1 MGHILIGI
9 DLESFFSKRLI
20 STALESPVDK
30 FGKFFCCHT
39 KEPIFGQKM
48 PKVFV
53 HKTRKLVKTLQI
65 FKLINWSLSSVH
77 LLNFYLKK
85 IQSFILL
92 KLLKIANNQSFYLE
106 KDCLKEFYLLVFIR
120 AKKKKD
126 LIMQLKKFLKPAMF

>member
-1 MGHILIGI
+1 M
-9 DLESFFSKRLI
+9 
-20 STALESPVDK
+20 ESPVDK

-39 KEPIFGQKM
+39 KEPIFGQKV

-77 LLNFYLKK
+77 SLNFYLKK
-85 IQSFILL
+85 AQSFILL

-106 KDCLKEFYLLVFIR
+106 KDCLKEFSLLVFIP
-120 AKKKKD
+120 AKKKD
-126 LIMQLKKFLKPAMF
+126 LKMQLHIVRKYLVQHVNKKLIEYKNKI